1 MATLIYKLSTRTP
14 FSLETAMHGQGGAKS
29 EHGGGVSPAEFYG

>member
-14 FSLETAMHGQGGAKS
+14 FSLETAMHGPGGAK
-29 EHGGGVSPAEFYG
+29 